1 MTHIHDVQF
10 NLQMVTQV
18 TTFSWNDVKFVKQ
31 EGKTYM
37 AIVILST
44 LFSHI
49 WQKNTIAHNCTS
61 MCIFYDHI
69 YWRFAWNSINLDIF
83 PLLQLKLMTHK
94 FVLLSYLVLNTL
106 KIFRML
112 AVCYLHNWAFILFFS
127 RHWMTLSE
135 LHNWTCMQQYDI
147 DAISMTKLS

>member
-44 LFSHI
+44 LFLHI
-49 WQKNTIAHNCTS
+49 WQKTQSHT
-61 MCIFYDHI
+61 
-69 YWRFAWNSINLDIF
+69 
-83 PLLQLKLMTHK
+83 T
-94 FVLLSYLVLNTL
+94 VLLCAYFMIIYIEDLLET
-106 KIFRML
+106 
-112 AVCYLHNWAFILFFS
+112 
-127 RHWMTLSE
+127 
-135 LHNWTCMQQYDI
+135 Q
-147 DAISMTKLS
+147 